1 MSDKTAT
8 IVVGIDFS
16 SEAEIAAHQALGV
29 ARHLGAE
36 LVLVHVRA
44 TVELPVVTKKGRGE
58 ERPLQERWR
67 ERDARELAAVREE
80 LAGLRERLSGQ
91 GAPVSQLLVE
101 DYPDDGLCAAASQL
115 KARLTVVGTHGRT
128 GLRWLEMGSVAQH
141 VVRQCETDVLVAR
154 RGSSGAYQRILV
166 ATDFSASAE
175 RALDGAIA
183 LAAPGASI
191 DVVHHLATRWPSG
204 GNFAASELLSRDVD
218 LMVEFAREQGA
229 ELLAR
234 KQVPGLELL
243 FHVSTERPVPGV
255 VHWLEAH
262 PSDLAALGSHGRRGI
277 RRFLLGSVAEAVVRH
292 APCSVLV
299 AHGLPAASAGA
310 KR

>member
-1 MSDKTAT
+1 MSDKTEK

-16 SEAEIAAHQALGV
+16 SEAEIAAHQALGI
-29 ARHLGAE
+29 ARHLGSE
-36 LVLVHVRA
+36 LVLVHVCA
-44 TVELPVVTKKGRGE
+44 TVELPVVSEKARGE
-58 ERPLQERWR
+58 ERALQERWR
-67 ERDARELAAVREE
+67 GAEARELAAVREE
-80 LAGLRERLSGQ
+80 LDGLRERLSGQ
-91 GAPVSQLLVE
+91 GAPVSQLLIE

-115 KARLTVVGTHGRT
+115 MARLAVVGTHGRT
-128 GLRWLEMGSVAQH
+128 GLRWLQLGSVAQH

-154 RGSSGAYQRILV
+154 RGSRDAYQRILV

-191 DVVHHLATRWPSG
+191 HVVHHLATRWPAG

-218 LMVEFAREQGA
+218 LMVELAREQGA

-243 FHVSTERPVPGV
+243 FHVSTERPVPGI
-255 VHWLEAH
+255 VHWLETH
-262 PSDLAALGSHGRRGI
+262 SCDLAVLGSHGRRGI
-277 RRFLLGSVAEAVVRH
+277 RRVLLGSVAEAVVRH

-299 AHGLPAASAGA
+299 THGLP
-310 KR
+310 